1 MKKIIAIFLLLS
13 VNALEAK
20 DFSLAQ
26 SQAEYTVKHVFKT
39 VKGESKELK
48 GKMVC
53 ENQNCEFL
61 VAIPTK
67 SFLSSDSNRD
77 LNLQTILEVTKYPLI
92 TVKGK
97 VPETDLAK
105 QQFDIK
111 SLVSFH
117 GIEKE
122 YTLKII
128 KGAPYSGQVVLLLE
142 DHKVERPSLLMAK
155 IDNQVPVHFTFE
167 WKE

>member
-1 MKKIIAIFLLLS
+1 MKKIIAVFLLFS
-13 VNALEAK
+13 VHALEAK

-26 SQAEYTVKHVFKT
+26 SRAEYTVKHVFKT

-61 VAIPTK
+61 VAIPAK

-97 VPETDLAK
+97 VPEADLAK

-111 SLVSFH
+111 SFVSFH

-122 YTLKII
+122 YILKIV

-155 IDNQVPVHFTFE
+155 IDNQVPVSFTFE

>member
-1 MKKIIAIFLLLS
+1 MKTIIGFVLFLS
-13 VNALEAK
+13 VLNVQAK
-20 DFSLAQ
+20 DFSLAGAK
-26 SQAEYTVKHVFKT
+26 AEYTVKHLFKT
-39 VKGESKELK
+39 VKGESKDLK

-61 VAIPTK
+61 VAIASK
-67 SFLSSDSNRD
+67 SFVSSDSNRD
-77 LNLQTILEVTKYPLI
+77 LNMQTILEVTKFPLI

-97 VPETDLAK
+97 IPEADLAK
-105 QQFDIK
+105 PQYTIK

-122 YTLKII
+122 YILKIN
-128 KGAPYSGQVVLLLE
+128 KASPSSGEFVLLLE
-142 DHKVERPSLLMAK
+142 PHKVERPSLLMAK
-155 IDNQVPVHFTFE
+155 IDNEVPIIFAFD